1 METTT
6 EGSGGESSEPRLIK
20 RYANRKLYDTRD
32 SRYVTLQQ
40 IAELVRDGEDV
51 KIIDNKSKEDLT
63 NVTLAQIIYEEEK
76 KGDSDVKRSTLLS
89 FIQDGQKRL
98 IDSLPAGLSKLVR
111 PDGKVEIDGEVSVEA
126 PAEGEKRDGEKR
138 ASKGAFES
146 IGELKGLADDRV
158 KAILGGAMGH
168 VQQLQGEV
176 RRLQGRIE
184 DLEQKLASLLNRK
197 GEAKSEAP
205 PEDADDEE
213 A

>member
-6 EGSGGESSEPRLIK
+6 EGSGAGDTSEPRLIK

-40 IAELVRDGEDV
+40 IADLVRVGEDV

-111 PDGKVEIDGEVSVEA
+111 AEGKLDGEGDA
-126 PAEGEKRDGEKR
+126 AEVAGAEDRGADKRTP
-138 ASKGAFES
+138 KGALES
-146 IGELKGLADDRV
+146 IGELRGLADDRV
-158 KAILGGAMGH
+158 KAILGGAVGH

-184 DLEQKLASLLNRK
+184 ELEHKLGALIKGGVGKASEK
-197 GEAKSEAP
+197 AEAKEGG
-205 PEDADDEE
+205 PEDG
-213 A
+213 

>member
-6 EGSGGESSEPRLIK
+6 EGGGAGSEPRLIK

-111 PDGKVEIDGEVSVEA
+111 PEGRPE
-126 PAEGEKRDGEKR
+126 EGEAEVAAEAGEEKR
-138 ASKGAFES
+138 PSKS
-146 IGELKGLADDRV
+146 PLDSLGELRGLADDRV
-158 KAILGGAMGH
+158 RAILGSAMGH

-184 DLEQKLASLLNRK
+184 ELEQKLAALLSRKGDKEAK
-197 GEAKSEAP
+197 GEAPESDQESE
-205 PEDADDEE
+205 
-213 A
+213 

>member
-1 METTT
+1 VETTT
-6 EGSGGESSEPRLIK
+6 EGGGAESSEPRLIK

-111 PDGKVEIDGEVSVEA
+111 SDGKV
-126 PAEGEKRDGEKR
+126 AEGEVAVAAEDEGEGREGDKR
-138 ASKGAFES
+138 AAKGAFES
-146 IGELKGLADDRV
+146 FGELKGLADDRV

-197 GEAKSEAP
+197 GDTKGEAS
-205 PEDADDEE
+205 ADDEDAGE
-213 A
+213 S

>member
-1 METTT
+1 METMT
-6 EGSGGESSEPRLIK
+6 EGGAAADMIEPRLIK

-111 PDGKVEIDGEVSVEA
+111 
-126 PAEGEKRDGEKR
+126 AEGKLEELDEEVAEAGDERTEKKPG
-138 ASKGAFES
+138 KGAFES
-146 IGELKGLADDRV
+146 IGELRGLADDRV
-158 KAILGGAMGH
+158 RAILGGAMGH

-184 DLEQKLASLLNRK
+184 ELEQKLSTLLKIK
-197 GEAKSEAP
+197 GSEKPESPKSEP
-205 PEDADDEE
+205 PEA
-213 A
+213 

>member
-6 EGSGGESSEPRLIK
+6 EGGGAESEPRLIK

-40 IAELVRDGEDV
+40 IAELVRGGEDV

-111 PDGKVEIDGEVSVEA
+111 PDGKV
-126 PAEGEKRDGEKR
+126 AEGEVPVVADEGEAEKR
-138 ASKGAFES
+138 PAKGPLES
-146 IGELKGLADDRV
+146 FGELKGLADDRV
-158 KAILGGAMGH
+158 RAILGGAMGH
-168 VQQLQGEV
+168 VQQLQSEV

-184 DLEQKLASLLNRK
+184 ELEQKLAGLLNRK
-197 GEAKSEAP
+197 SEGKNEP
-205 PEDADDEE
+205 PATDES
-213 A
+213 